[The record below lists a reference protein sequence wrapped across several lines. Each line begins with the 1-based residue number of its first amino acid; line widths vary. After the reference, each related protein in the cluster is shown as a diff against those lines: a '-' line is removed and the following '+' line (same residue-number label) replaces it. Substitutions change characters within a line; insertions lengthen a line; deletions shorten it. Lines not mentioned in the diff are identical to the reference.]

1 MLREETERTRSKKNR
16 RERENQACLHKK
28 GYIREGCISQPVCGV
43 NVGHAAHD
51 TLTHSHST
59 AQPVPQQ
66 PLHLHLQTDHSTLTH
81 TLFLRQLLCICVKYN
96 TIIHFTIQ

>member
-1 MLREETERTRSKKNR
+1 MREETERTRSKKNR
-16 RERENQACLHKK
+16 REREIQACLHKK
-28 GYIREGCISQPVCGV
+28 GYIREGCVSQPVRGV

-66 PLHLHLQTDHSTLTH
+66 PLHLHTHNTH
-81 TLFLRQLLCICVKYN
+81 THYFYAVFYVYV
-96 TIIHFTIQ
+96 

>member
-16 RERENQACLHKK
+16 REREIQACLHKK
-28 GYIREGCISQPVCGV
+28 GYIREGCVSQPVRGV

-66 PLHLHLQTDHSTLTH
+66 PLHLHLQTDRTTLTH
-81 TLFLRQLLCICVKYN
+81 TIYMASFMYMCHI
-96 TIIHFTIQ
+96 